1 MRKKPAI
8 DFKTITTLVLLAVGT
23 FIACFFM
30 FRLLR
35 DGFVPLAL
43 FVGACVIF
51 VVLSFLRKSLTA
63 YRWLSVGIVMAVLF
77 TIYPIFYTVY
87 LSFTN
92 MSGGH
97 LLTKAQAVERLRSEQ
112 YTDDSAASYSW
123 SAYHSKDDAYMLL
136 LNDGAGNFIEA
147 GENTPFVTHPELT
160 AVPDRIGKFT
170 LLKKGQ
176 VMQSLETL
184 GKKKFGKAPDNVVI
198 KSIREVAVSRAAY
211 SYDDKADSFTDN
223 RTHKVYTPVKGTYT
237 SSDGSTLIPGFMCG
251 IGAQNYT
258 RFLGNPGYRQPI
270 LQILIWNICFSLFSV
285 LISFAV
291 GLMIALLFED
301 LPAKRLIRSL
311 LIIPYPVPVLVSIMV
326 WRALLNER
334 MGLVTNLFTT
344 MFGFAPRFFTDINA
358 ARIALIIINVYLSY
372 PYFYILASGA
382 LKSIPGELFEAAA
395 IDGAGSFT
403 VLRRITLPM
412 VMRIL
417 APLVIASFSFN
428 FNNFTLIWGYNAGL
442 PAMADTIVPMGYTD
456 LLISFIYRLGFA
468 TANAADYG
476 FSAAITV
483 MLFVLVATMVF
494 FQSINTKTIKGD
506 N

>member
-1 MRKKPAI
+1 MQKNSKFNAL
-8 DFKTITTLVLLAVGT
+8 TLTKLILLAAGT

-43 FVGACVIF
+43 FVGACIIF
-51 VVLSFLRKSLTA
+51 VVLSILRKSLSA
-63 YRWLSVGIVMAVLF
+63 YRWLAVGIVMAVLF

-97 LLTKAQAVERLRSEQ
+97 LLTKVQTVARLKNDE
-112 YTDDSAASYSW
+112 YTDENAAKYSW
-123 SAYHSKDDAYMLL
+123 NAYTNGKEYLL
-136 LNDGAGNFIEA
+136 LLADETGTITEA
-147 GENTPFVTHPELT
+147 RENEPLK
-160 AVPDRIGKFT
+160 ARPDFT
-170 LLKKGQ
+170 LMPAEVDGFKQVKKGQ
-176 VMQSLETL
+176 LMQSLEKI
-184 GKKKFGKAPDNVVI
+184 GKIKFGKSPDNVVV
-198 KSIREVAVSRAAY
+198 KSMSSVAVSRASY
-211 SYDDKADSFTDN
+211 SYDDKNDVFTDN
-223 RTHKVYTPVKGTYT
+223 RTHKTYKPVKGTYT

-251 IGAQNYT
+251 IGGENYM

-270 LQILIWNICFSLFSV
+270 LQILVWNICFSLFSV

-301 LPAKRLIRSL
+301 LPYKRLIRSL

-334 MGLVTNLFTT
+334 MGLVTNLLMS
-344 MFGFAPRFFTDINA
+344 MFGTAPHFFTGIAA
-358 ARIALIIINVYLSY
+358 ARAALVIINVYLSY

-382 LKSIPGELFEAAA
+382 VRSIPGELFEAAA

-403 VLRRITLPM
+403 VLHRITLPM

-428 FNNFTLIWGYNAGL
+428 FNNFTLIWGYNSGL

-456 LLISFIYRLGFA
+456 LLISFIYRLGFS

-483 MLFVLVATMVF
+483 MLFILVATMVF
-494 FQSINTKTIKGD
+494 FQSINTKAIRGD